1 MISYNCRL
9 HFSSKK
15 AGLYGILLVEKK
27 EPGEYQMEPIFTE
40 DQLKNMSR
48 EALIELMQV
57 MQEKQRKT
65 ETKMKLMEEKQK
77 ELEFLNAMLSDR
89 LTLAKKQRFGASS
102 EKYADGYEQMNLF
115 NEAEA
120 ASDGEPDP
128 EKEIEVTSH
137 KRKKHAGKKEEDLSH
152 FEVTER
158 IEYKLTGQERYC
170 PDCGKKYKVV
180 TKETVKRL
188 KFVPAR
194 FEVVEEIS
202 YVYSCPECGAMKRLE
217 KVPALIKGS
226 IATPSLVAGIMNAKY
241 VNGMPLARQER
252 EFARYNLKLSTKT
265 MANWMVS
272 CADRYLR
279 LLYDRMKEEFL
290 KSRYIHCDETRV
302 QVIDE
307 PKQQGSTQNWMWVY
321 LTDRYSE
328 APQMVLFDYER
339 TRAGYHPKNFLGDQ
353 FEGYLT
359 CDGYQ
364 AYHGLKDSIVVS
376 GCFTHAR
383 RRFDAALTA
392 LKKDFTKEQLRG
404 TVAYQAMS
412 RIGILYKIEE
422 LIQDKTPEERYLE
435 RQKQSRPVVDAFFEW
450 LHSMEDSVDRSSLIG
465 DAILYALNQETYLRR
480 YLEDGHLSIDN
491 NSAERAIKNFAV
503 GRRNWLFSKSI
514 RGADASATIYSI
526 TETALLNG
534 LKPYLYL
541 TYVLDQLRRM
551 GSFPEE
557 EKLDQLLPW
566 SKELPKELRT
576 TE

>member
-1 MISYNCRL
+1 
-9 HFSSKK
+9 
-15 AGLYGILLVEKK
+15 
-27 EPGEYQMEPIFTE
+27 MEPIFTE
-40 DQLKNMSR
+40 EQLNTMSR
-48 EALIELMQV
+48 EDLIELTKIMQD
-57 MQEKQRKT
+57 QKRKA
-65 ETKMKLMEEKQK
+65 ETKVKLMEEKQK

-89 LTLAKKQRFGASS
+89 LALAQKHRFGASS
-102 EKYADGYEQMNLF
+102 EKYADGYEQLNLF

-120 ASDGEPDP
+120 ASETEDALVE
-128 EKEIEVTSH
+128 EIEIASH
-137 KRKKHAGKKEEDLSH
+137 KRKKRTGKKEEDLSG
-152 FEVTER
+152 FEVTEQV
-158 IEYKLTGQERYC
+158 EYKLTGEDRYC

-188 KFVPAR
+188 KFIPAR

-202 YVYSCPECGAMKRLE
+202 YVYSCPECGAMKRAE

-252 EFARYNLKLSTKT
+252 EFARYDLKLSTKT
-265 MANWMVS
+265 MANWIIN
-272 CADRYLR
+272 CADRYLK

-290 KSRYIHCDETRV
+290 KSRYIHCDETRL

-307 PKQQGSTQNWMWVY
+307 PEQQGSTQNWMWVY

-339 TRAGYHPKNFLGDQ
+339 TRAGYHPKTFLGEQ

-364 AYHGLKDSIVVS
+364 AYHGLKDSIIVS

-383 RRFDAALTA
+383 RRFDAALTT
-392 LKKDFTKEQLRG
+392 LKKDFTKEQLQG

-422 LIQDKTPEERYLE
+422 LIQNKPVEERYRE
-435 RQKQSRPVVDAFFEW
+435 RQKQALPVVDAFFEW

-465 DAILYALNQETYLRR
+465 DAILYTLNQEPYLRR

-503 GRRNWLFSKSI
+503 GRRNWLFAKSI
-514 RGADASATIYSI
+514 RGADASATVYSI

-541 TYVLDQLRRM
+541 TYILDQLRRM
-551 GSFPEE
+551 GPFPEE
-557 EKLDQLLPW
+557 EELDRLLPW
-566 SKELPKELRT
+566 SRELPEELRT
-576 TE
+576 KG

>member
-1 MISYNCRL
+1 
-9 HFSSKK
+9 
-15 AGLYGILLVEKK
+15 
-27 EPGEYQMEPIFTE
+27 
-40 DQLKNMSR
+40 
-48 EALIELMQV
+48 
-57 MQEKQRKT
+57 
-65 ETKMKLMEEKQK
+65 
-77 ELEFLNAMLSDR
+77 
-89 LTLAKKQRFGASS
+89 
-102 EKYADGYEQMNLF
+102 
-115 NEAEA
+115 
-120 ASDGEPDP
+120 
-128 EKEIEVTSH
+128 
-137 KRKKHAGKKEEDLSH
+137 
-152 FEVTER
+152 
-158 IEYKLTGQERYC
+158 
-170 PDCGKKYKVV
+170 
-180 TKETVKRL
+180 
-188 KFVPAR
+188 
-194 FEVVEEIS
+194 
-202 YVYSCPECGAMKRLE
+202 
-217 KVPALIKGS
+217 
-226 IATPSLVAGIMNAKY
+226 
-241 VNGMPLARQER
+241 
-252 EFARYNLKLSTKT
+252 
-265 MANWMVS
+265 
-272 CADRYLR
+272 
-279 LLYDRMKEEFL
+279 
-290 KSRYIHCDETRV
+290 
-302 QVIDE
+302 
-307 PKQQGSTQNWMWVY
+307 MWVY

-503 GRRNWLFSKSI
+503 GHRNWLFSKSI

-566 SKELPKELRT
+566 SKELPEELRT